1 MLLRSGC
8 RSVTDGGAWLA
19 YSTAE
24 QVVGLIM
31 WPLDGDPQHSMGV
44 IAHPGEVKGLAL
56 SFDGRKLVTLGESER
71 AMQRQ
76 LWKPTQQCSCCSV
89 A

>member
-1 MLLRSGC
+1 MRPIVHPLCTGH

-24 QVVGLIM
+24 QVVGLIV

-44 IAHPGEVKGLAL
+44 IAHPGEVRGLAL
-56 SFDGRKLVTLGESER
+56 SFDGRKLVTLGKSRPQPAFTE
-71 AMQRQ
+71 
-76 LWKPTQQCSCCSV
+76 
-89 A
+89 